1 MRLVLL
7 SLLPPHSL
15 TFGSAVLVSLGSRV
29 RFNRLPFNLRLRLT
43 ECSSQNSETRAEVEN
58 LVAAGDHAELE
69 KRFSVRSHPSLDCN
83 KLAHNDA
90 IQRRIAFGTAG
101 LRGPMQAG
109 PSAMNDLVILQAS
122 QGLAKYAE
130 QSIEFAKGKGIVVGH
145 DHRHNSAQF
154 ARLTAGVFRRRGWT
168 VYELDGLVHTPMVP
182 FSVRQLGAALGVMI
196 TARCV
201 LDSLSLRP
209 FAMLTSFRQPQS
221 GSRQRLQG
229 VLVQRDPNHTSA

>member
-1 MRLVLL
+1 
-7 SLLPPHSL
+7 
-15 TFGSAVLVSLGSRV
+15 
-29 RFNRLPFNLRLRLT
+29 
-43 ECSSQNSETRAEVEN
+43 VEK
-58 LVAAGDHAELE
+58 LVASGNHAELE
-69 KRFSVRSHPSLDCN
+69 KRFSVRSHPSLDCD
-83 KLAHNDA
+83 KLAYIGA
-90 IQRRIAFGTAG
+90 VQRRIAFGTAG

-130 QSIEFAKGKGIVVGH
+130 QSIESAKGKGIVVGH

-168 VYELDGLVHTPMVP
+168 VYELDGLVHTPIVP
-182 FSVRQLGAALGVMI
+182 FSVKQLGAALGVMI

-201 LDSLSLRP
+201 RDSLSLRP
-209 FAMLTSFRQPQS
+209 FATLTSFRQPQS

-229 VLVQRDPNHTSA
+229 VLVQCDPNHTSA